1 MDISGNG
8 ACLELRGA
16 LMESTV
22 ISGDG
27 TFWIR
32 QRVSGEDMGHPQS
45 GGWSASEMEFLEVT
59 AQLGQPWIP

>member
-1 MDISGNG
+1 
-8 ACLELRGA
+8 
-16 LMESTV
+16 MESTV

-45 GGWSASEMEFLEVT
+45 GGWSASGDGV
-59 AQLGQPWIP
+59 LGGDGGSVRAAMDTS